1 MPSEYKVK
9 TPQHILEIN
18 NKKRRVKA
26 LVGVWDSPQNCHVV
40 RKPKLNLVCQHEW
53 LQMADSFDNPYCKE
67 CGKIL

>member
-26 LVGVWDSPQNCHVV
+26 LVGVWDSPHNCHVV
-40 RKPKLNLVCQHEW
+40 RKPKIDFHTE
-53 LQMADSFDNPYCKE
+53 KR
-67 CGKIL
+67 